1 MDKKKIIEKLRD
13 DTEYYQG
20 IGKDYFSA
28 SSLKQLLKEPGQFGV
43 TTKETEN
50 IVLGSYFHTCVLE
63 PHRKKDYEIW
73 TETEIRSKAYKE
85 RIAELGKDWIMKTSD
100 AEKVHE
106 WVDYFNKHTKFEKLI
121 KDKGVRIEEPEIKTF
136 NVNGKEYTIKGKADL
151 ITTENRII
159 DLKTCTDENEHLF
172 KHNGKK
178 NWHYDLQA
186 YIYSQL
192 WNMPVTFVGFCK
204 EPFVTKED
212 ETYYKIY
219 VCPVSEETLLEGKR
233 KLALAM
239 NIYEDWHGPNSK
251 WNVNMPIELT
261 F

>member
-13 DTEYYQG
+13 DVEYYQG

-28 SSLKQLLKEPGQFGV
+28 SSLKQLLKEPGEYGKEV
-43 TTKETEN
+43 KETEN
-50 IVLGSYFHTCVLE
+50 LVLGSYFHTCILE

-85 RIAELGKDWIMKTSD
+85 RIAELDMNWMMKTSD
-100 AEKVHE
+100 ADKVHD
-106 WVDYFNKHTKFEKLI
+106 WVSHFHKQTIFEDLI
-121 KDKGVRIEEPEIKTF
+121 KKKGVRIEEPEIKTF
-136 NVNGKEYTIKGKADL
+136 TINGKEYTIKGKADM
-151 ITTENRII
+151 ITPEGRII
-159 DLKTCTDENEHLF
+159 DIKTTNDENEHLF
-172 KHNGKK
+172 VHNAKK

-192 WNMPVTFVGFCK
+192 WQMPVTFVAFCK
-204 EPFVTKED
+204 HPFENKEG
-212 ETYYKIY
+212 ETYHKVY

-239 NIYEDWHGPNSK
+239 EIYEAWHGPDSK
-251 WNVNMPIELT
+251 WNVNMPIEIK